1 MPNSIIRL
9 RARVGLAQ
17 ERPDSGFTL
26 IEMLITMV
34 VFGLAMGLVTKA
46 VTRVEKY
53 ASNAQGSADAN
64 GEVRLALDDI
74 DRQVRSGNV
83 LYSPANETTPSSCTA
98 TGSDAGT
105 CMRVYTQ
112 ANGMQRCVQWQVL
125 QDPSKPTTAI
135 IRSRSW
141 SPNWQTDGSYTAWAT
156 KARGLNL
163 TPSTAPFTLQGAVTS
178 SSSRYLSV
186 RFEAKDPRRPGS
198 VVLTSALAGRNTNYG
213 YDAGLCS
220 PVPPSS

>member
-1 MPNSIIRL
+1 MHKL
-9 RARVGLAQ
+9 RARLGLAREDEQ
-17 ERPDSGFTL
+17 GGFTL
-26 IEMLITMV
+26 IELLITMI

-46 VTRVEKY
+46 VTRVEKF
-53 ASNAQGSADAN
+53 ANNAQGSADAN

-83 LYSPANETTPSSCTA
+83 LYSPANETVPSSCTSSG
-98 TGSDAGT
+98 TDAGT

-112 ANGMQRCVQWQVL
+112 ANGVQRCVQWQVL
-125 QDPSKPTTAI
+125 ADPAKPTTSI

-141 SPNWQTDGSYTAWAT
+141 SPTWQTDGIYTAWVT
-156 KARGLNL
+156 KARGLLL

-186 RFEAKDPRRPGS
+186 RFEAKDPRRPGA

-213 YDAGLCS
+213 FDAGLCS
-220 PVPPSS
+220 PVPPTS

>member
-1 MPNSIIRL
+1 MREL
-9 RARVGLAQ
+9 RARLGLAE
-17 ERPDSGFTL
+17 EREGGFTL
-26 IEMLITMV
+26 IELLITMI
-34 VFGLAMGLVTKA
+34 VFGLAMTLVTKA
-46 VTRVEKY
+46 VSKVERY
-53 ASNAQGSADAN
+53 ANQAQGSADAN

-98 TGSDAGT
+98 TGTDAGT

-125 QDPSKPTTAI
+125 ADAAHPGTSL

-141 SPNWQTDGSYTAWAT
+141 SPTWQTDGSYTTWAT
-156 KARGLNL
+156 KARGLVP
-163 TPSTAPFTLQGAVTS
+163 TPSVQPFTLQGAVTS

-198 VVLTSALAGRNTNYG
+198 VVLTSALSGRNTNYG
-213 YDAGLCS
+213 FDAGLCN